1 MRQTA
6 TEHGPFY
13 ARLRQKQKEAIT
25 KPNSQAVAEVKLIR
39 EPSEGQAGIATFELA
54 DGSVLTGVDKVIY
67 CTGYHVSKPYLA
79 QYHDDNPAK
88 EDIPTVPEASEDL
101 IARLEHEQAH
111 RTAIVTNGKWYQN
124 LWEDLLYRFDPTLAF
139 VGAPVG
145 TATFSFFE
153 VRSLSPTWFPTR

>member
-111 RTAIVTNGKWYQN
+111 RTAIVTNGKWYQ
-124 LWEDLLYRFDPTLAF
+124 
-139 VGAPVG
+139 
-145 TATFSFFE
+145 TFGRTCSTVSTPRLPSW
-153 VRSLSPTWFPTR
+153 VRPWVQQPSLSLRYDP